1 MCSGQ
6 IWLEEIY
13 NFIFQSFVDFVI
25 ADKELW
31 TYV

>member
-6 IWLEEIY
+6 IWLEKIY
-13 NFIFQSFVDFVI
+13 NFISQGFVDFVI

-31 TYV
+31 TCV